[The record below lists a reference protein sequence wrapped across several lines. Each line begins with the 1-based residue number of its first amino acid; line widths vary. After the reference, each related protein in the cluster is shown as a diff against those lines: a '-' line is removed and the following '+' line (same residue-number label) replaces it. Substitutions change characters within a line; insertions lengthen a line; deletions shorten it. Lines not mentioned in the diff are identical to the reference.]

1 MVYVLIHQSLFVWIK
16 HSAKLSMWQ
25 INRSDELRVAFNIAS
40 QWSAS

>member
-1 MVYVLIHQSLFVWIK
+1 MEYILIHQRLFVRIK

-40 QWSAS
+40 QRSTS